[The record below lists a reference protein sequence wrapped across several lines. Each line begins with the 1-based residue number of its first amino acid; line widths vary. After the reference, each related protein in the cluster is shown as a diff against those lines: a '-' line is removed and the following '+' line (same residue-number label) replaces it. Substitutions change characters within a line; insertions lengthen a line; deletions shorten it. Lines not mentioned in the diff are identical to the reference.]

1 MSTNYIFPLPFPVH
15 IGFCIIGLLFFII
28 QYNRKKYIYQLLL
41 AIAIPSTLLVY
52 ICRSDTAFMIFGL
65 EELILFILIMVS
77 IFITKKRL
85 AKEEKEAMKSLDKN
99 SEADNENSNSWPK
112 NFN

>member
-28 QYNRKKYIYQLLL
+28 KYNRKKYIYQLLL

-99 SEADNENSNSWPK
+99 SEADNENSNS
-112 NFN
+112 